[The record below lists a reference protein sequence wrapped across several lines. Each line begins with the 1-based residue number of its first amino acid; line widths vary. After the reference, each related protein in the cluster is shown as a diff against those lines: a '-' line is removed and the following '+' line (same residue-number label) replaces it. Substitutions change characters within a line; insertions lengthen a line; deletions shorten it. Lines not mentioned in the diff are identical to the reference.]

1 MKKTPLFLLVILF
14 TLLAK
19 NSLAQAFSLEEA
31 KDYAI
36 SNSLSVTEAN
46 NAIEIARLK
55 IAEIRGMGLP
65 QVSLNGSF
73 NHFINLPVSV
83 LDAKFFNPNAAD
95 GEIISFEAGTKY
107 TSTGA
112 MQVNQILFNGSYI
125 VGLQTAKLFSK
136 LQQDV
141 SNQSKETVVFNV
153 IQAYQLAIISKENK
167 QFIDS
172 LVLISQK
179 LVEQQQ
185 NYLDLGLITQE
196 ELDQLKYS
204 FLNAKTMSSSA
215 DMQMQNTL
223 AMLKLAMGYPMND
236 PIEVSNTI
244 NELLNKESIS
254 KGNDV
259 HTNLSYSILEKQIT
273 LFSLNLKNNKF
284 ANLPSLNAFF
294 QQSYNAYRNDFGLF
308 NNEKW
313 FSQTLW
319 GLSLNVPVF
328 SGFSRQSKTAQAK
341 IELMDK
347 ENQLTQLEQH
357 LLFQELQLRNNVNSA
372 EEKLYLQKEN
382 VALASS
388 IYSNSITKQV
398 IGIGNSLE
406 VTQKHSQLM
415 MAQTAYIGSLVDV
428 FNARLAIDKLY
439 NNLLQN
445 K

>member
-1 MKKTPLFLLVILF
+1 MKKTPLILLVILF
-14 TLLAK
+14 SFSVK
-19 NSLAQAFSLEEA
+19 NSSSQTFSLEEA
-31 KDYAI
+31 KAYAL
-36 SNSLSVTEAN
+36 SKNLSVTEAN

-55 IAEIRGMGLP
+55 IVETRGMGLP
-65 QVSLNGSF
+65 QVALNGSF

-83 LDAKFFNPNAAD
+83 LDAKFFNPNAAE

-112 MQVNQILFNGSYI
+112 LQVNQILFNGSYI
-125 VGLQTAKLFSK
+125 VGLQTAKLFSEF
-136 LQQDV
+136 QEDV

-167 QFIDS
+167 QFVDS
-172 LVLISQK
+172 LVITSEK
-179 LVEQQQ
+179 LVDQQQ

-196 ELDQLKYS
+196 AVDQLKYS
-204 FLNAKTMSSSA
+204 LLNSKTMASSA
-215 DMQMQNTL
+215 DMQLQNSL
-223 AMLKLAMGYPMND
+223 AMLKLAMGYPMNE
-236 PIEVSNTI
+236 PIAVNNTI
-244 NELLNKESIS
+244 NELLEKESIS

-259 HTNLSYSILEKQIT
+259 HTNLSYSILEKQVT
-273 LFSLNLKNNKF
+273 LYGLNLKNNKF

-294 QQSYNAYRNDFGLF
+294 QQSYNAYRNEFNLF
-308 NNEKW
+308 NNERW

-319 GLSLNVPVF
+319 GLTLNVPIF
-328 SGFSRQSKTAQAK
+328 SGLSRHSRTSQARV
-341 IELMDK
+341 ELIDK
-347 ENQLTQLEQH
+347 KNQLTQLEQH
-357 LLFQELQLRNNVNSA
+357 LLFQELQLRNNVNSS
-372 EEKLYLQKEN
+372 EEKLFLQKEN
-382 VALASS
+382 VVLATS
-388 IYSNSITKQV
+388 IYTNSITKED

-415 MAQTAYIGSLVDV
+415 MAQSAYIASLVDV

>member
-1 MKKTPLFLLVILF
+1 
-14 TLLAK
+14 
-19 NSLAQAFSLEEA
+19 
-31 KDYAI
+31 
-36 SNSLSVTEAN
+36 
-46 NAIEIARLK
+46 
-55 IAEIRGMGLP
+55 
-65 QVSLNGSF
+65 
-73 NHFINLPVSV
+73 
-83 LDAKFFNPNAAD
+83 
-95 GEIISFEAGTKY
+95 
-107 TSTGA
+107 

-141 SNQSKETVVFNV
+141 SNQSKETLVFNV

-172 LVLISQK
+172 LVLIAEK

-196 ELDQLKYS
+196 EVDQLKYS
-204 FLNAKTMSSSA
+204 FLNAQTMSSSA

-259 HTNLSYSILEKQIT
+259 HTNLSYSILEKQVT
-273 LFSLNLKNNKF
+273 LFNLNLKNNKF

-388 IYSNSITKQV
+388 IYSNSITKEV